1 MIQEFNDWCKKEG
14 ITFKSKGQKQGG
26 LKVFNAL
33 YPQNKKKVSDAKV
46 KVAGVIE
53 ELEGIKGALH
63 SNK

>member
-14 ITFKSKGQKQGG
+14 ITFKNKGQKQGG

-33 YPQNKKKVSDAKV
+33 HTKTKKKVSDAKV

-63 SNK
+63 SDK